1 MTNMAVKL
9 RPFCVTWYKNKDRW
23 AIPEL
28 CADHLYQ
35 YEDYIRSWRLLPF
48 SGNNSVDHDFGFL
61 TYFFLLSHKPAVLI
75 LRLRFF
81 FSPNDS

>member
-35 YEDYIRSWRLLPF
+35 YEEYIRSWRLLPF
-48 SGNNSVDHDFGFL
+48 SGNNYVDH
-61 TYFFLLSHKPAVLI
+61 A
-75 LRLRFF
+75 
-81 FSPNDS
+81 